1 MALESASAE
10 PAAFE
15 LINATGKSDVVLL
28 CDHASNRI
36 PRQLGNLGISPQQL
50 YSHIALDLGA
60 ADVARFL
67 SASLDAPLILSN
79 YSRLVIDC
87 NRLPES
93 NGSILHSNDGIAI
106 PGNLG
111 LSAADCLQRRQ
122 LFFDPYHEA
131 INNLLLERAGHTT
144 CLLSIHSFT
153 PFLFGADRPWHIG
166 VCYED
171 ESVYASQW
179 LTALRSQLEVPVGD
193 NQPYSIERDIDYTLP
208 FHGRRH
214 AIDAVMLEIRQDQI
228 SHLAGARRWS
238 EIIARA
244 WQQSDHS
251 VIPDL

>member
-1 MALESASAE
+1 MVLALASRE
-10 PAAFE
+10 PAAYE
-15 LINATGKSDVVLL
+15 LINAGGKSDVVLL

-36 PRQLGNLGISPQQL
+36 PLQLGNLGISQQQMN
-50 YSHIALDLGA
+50 SHIALDLGA
-60 ADVARFL
+60 ADVARYL
-67 SASLDAPLILSN
+67 SSLLDAPLILSN

-87 NRLPES
+87 NRQPES
-93 NGSILHSNDGIAI
+93 NGSIVHSNDGIAI

-111 LSAADCLQRRQ
+111 LTAAQCLQRRQ

-131 INNLLLERAGHTT
+131 INKLLLDRAGHTA

-171 ESVYASQW
+171 DSVYAAQW

-193 NQPYSIERDIDYTLP
+193 NQPYSIEADVDYTLP
-208 FHGRRH
+208 FHGRAH

-228 SHLAGARRWS
+228 SHAAGAKRWS

-244 WQQSDHS
+244 WQQSNHS
-251 VIPDL
+251 IIPDL